1 MAVMDRIIHEINLS
15 EGVNASL
22 SSDGLVTITGGRGS
36 VSREFIHSKVIVQ
49 QSNSGGLI
57 VSCDLPRRKE
67 KAMCGTWAA
76 HLRNM
81 NKGVSEGFTYKMK
94 AVYSHFPMT
103 LKVDYPNKRFVVNN
117 YFGEKVPREANL
129 PWPESDVK
137 VEVKN
142 KTEVV
147 VSGNDKEKVGQT
159 SANIERCCTVKKRD
173 RRVFQDG
180 IYLVEKN

>member
-1 MAVMDRIIHEINLS
+1 MAVIDRIIHDISLN
-15 EGVNASL
+15 EGVKAQL
-22 SSDGLVTITGGRGS
+22 SDGGIVTITGEKGAI
-36 VSREFIHSKVIVQ
+36 SRKFVHSKVII
-49 QSNSGGLI
+49 SSDSDSLT
-57 VSCDLPRRKE
+57 VSCDLPRKKD
-67 KAMCGTWAA
+67 KAICGTWAA

-103 LKVDYPNKRFVVNN
+103 MKVDHGNGKFIVNN

-129 PWPESDVK
+129 PWPENEVK

-142 KTEVV
+142 KTEVIIA
-147 VSGNDKEKVGQT
+147 GIDKEKVGQT
-159 SANIERCCTVKKRD
+159 TANIERCCTVKKRD

>member
-1 MAVMDRIIHEINLS
+1 MAVMDRIKHKIVLS
-15 EGVNASL
+15 EGVSATL
-22 SSDGLVTITGGRGS
+22 SENGTITISGEHGNI
-36 VSREFIHSKVIVQ
+36 SRDFIHPKVMIIQ
-49 QSNSGGLI
+49 EGEGLS
-57 VSCDLPRRKE
+57 VMCDLPRRKE
-67 KAMCGTWAA
+67 KALCGTWAA

-103 LKVDYPNKRFVVNN
+103 MKVDYPNKRFIVNN
-117 YFGEKVPREANL
+117 YFGEKVPREASL
-129 PWPESDVK
+129 PWPENEVK

-142 KTEVV
+142 KSEVV
-147 VSGNDKEKVGQT
+147 IFGQDKEKVGQT
-159 SANIERCCTVKKRD
+159 TANIERCCTVKKRD

>member
-1 MAVMDRIIHEINLS
+1 MAVIDRIIHKITLS
-15 EGVNASL
+15 DGVNASL
-22 SSDGLVTITGGRGS
+22 SDDGLITITGEMGS
-36 VSREFIHSKVIVQ
+36 VSREFIHSKVSVN
-49 QSNSGGLI
+49 QSDDCI
-57 VSCDLPRRKE
+57 TVSCDLPRRKE
-67 KAMCGTWAA
+67 KAICGTWAA

-103 LKVDYPNKRFVVNN
+103 MKVDYPNKKFIVNN
-117 YFGEKVPREANL
+117 YFGEKVPREASL
-129 PWPESDVK
+129 PWPENEVK

-147 VSGNDKEKVGQT
+147 IFGADKEKVGQT
-159 SANIERCCTVKKRD
+159 TANIERCCTVKKRD

>member
-1 MAVMDRIIHEINLS
+1 MAVMDRIIHRIKLS
-15 EGVNASL
+15 DGVNASL
-22 SSDGLVTITGGRGS
+22 SGDGLVTINGEMGS
-36 VSREFIHSKVIVQ
+36 VSREFIHSKVLVT
-49 QSNSGGLI
+49 QSDDTLI

-103 LKVDYPNKRFVVNN
+103 MKVDYANKKFIVNN
-117 YFGEKVPREANL
+117 YFGEKVPREASL

>member
-1 MAVMDRIIHEINLS
+1 MMAVIDRVIHKIPLN
-15 EGVNASL
+15 EGVNAVL
-22 SSDGLVTITGGRGS
+22 SDDGMITVSGENGS
-36 VSREFIHSKVIVQ
+36 VSREFIHQKVKVTED
-49 QSNSGGLI
+49 NDGLL
-57 VSCDLPRRKE
+57 VSCEIPRKKE
-67 KAMCGTWAA
+67 KAMAGTWAA

-103 LKVDYPNKRFVVNN
+103 MKVDYANKRFIVNN
-117 YFGEKVPREANL
+117 YFGEKVPREASL
-129 PWPESDVK
+129 PWPENEVK

-147 VSGNDKEKVGQT
+147 ISGSDKEKVGQT
-159 SANIERCCTVKKRD
+159 TANIERCCTVKKRD

>member
-1 MAVMDRIIHEINLS
+1 MAVIDRIIHNIPLS
-15 EGVNASL
+15 DGVEAKL
-22 SSDGLVTITGGRGS
+22 SGDGLVTISGEKGT
-36 VSREFIHSKVIVQ
+36 VSRRFIHSKVRIS
-49 QSNSGGLI
+49 SNGEGL
-57 VSCDLPRRKE
+57 VVECDLPRKKD
-67 KAMCGTWAA
+67 KAICGTWNA

-103 LKVDYPNKRFVVNN
+103 MKVDYGIGKFIVNN

-129 PWPESDVK
+129 PWPESEVK
-137 VEVKN
+137 VQVKN
-142 KTEVV
+142 KTEVIIEGV
-147 VSGNDKEKVGQT
+147 DKEKVGQT
-159 SANIERCCTVKKRD
+159 TANIERCCTVKKRD

>member
-1 MAVMDRIIHEINLS
+1 MAVIDRIIHNIPLN
-15 EGVNASL
+15 EGVNVNHSEN
-22 SSDGLVTITGGRGS
+22 GLVTISGEKGS
-36 VSREFIHSKVIVQ
+36 VSREFIHHKVVI
-49 QSNSGGLI
+49 NSENGELS
-57 VSCDLPRRKE
+57 VYCNLPRKKE
-67 KAMCGTWAA
+67 KAICGTWAA

-81 NKGVSEGFTYKMK
+81 VKGVSEGFTYKMK

-103 LKVDYPNKRFVVNN
+103 MKVDYANNKFVVNN
-117 YFGEKVPREANL
+117 YFGEKVPREASL
-129 PWPESDVK
+129 PWPESEVK

-147 VSGNDKEKVGQT
+147 ISGIDKEKVGQT
-159 SANIERCCTVKKRD
+159 TANIERSCTVKKRD

>member
-1 MAVMDRIIHEINLS
+1 MAVIDRIIHKISLNEGVTAVLS
-15 EGVNASL
+15 ENGT
-22 SSDGLVTITGGRGS
+22 VTFSGEKGS
-36 VSREFIHSKVIVQ
+36 VSREFIHPKVQITQ
-49 QSNSGGLI
+49 ENEGLT
-57 VSCDLPRRKE
+57 VSCEIPRKKD
-67 KAMCGTWAA
+67 KAICGTWAA

-103 LKVDYPNKRFVVNN
+103 MKVDYPNKRFIVNN
-117 YFGEKVPREANL
+117 YFGEKVPREASL
-129 PWPESDVK
+129 PWPENEVK

-142 KTEVV
+142 KSEVV
-147 VSGNDKEKVGQT
+147 IFGQDKEKVGQT
-159 SANIERCCTVKKRD
+159 TANIERCCTVKKRD

>member
-1 MAVMDRIIHEINLS
+1 MAVIDIVIHKIPLN
-15 EGVNASL
+15 EGVNAVL
-22 SSDGLVTITGGRGS
+22 SENGLVTISGENGS
-36 VSREFIHSKVIVQ
+36 VSREFIHYKVVITQ
-49 QSNSGGLI
+49 NEDGLLVTCEI
-57 VSCDLPRRKE
+57 PRKKE
-67 KAMCGTWAA
+67 KAIAGTWAA

-103 LKVDYPNKRFVVNN
+103 MKVDYANKRFIVNN
-117 YFGEKVPREANL
+117 YFGEKVPREASL
-129 PWPESDVK
+129 PWPESEVK

-147 VSGNDKEKVGQT
+147 IFGQDKEKVGQT
-159 SANIERCCTVKKRD
+159 TANIERSCTVKKRD

-180 IYLVEKN
+180 IYLIEKN